1 MVMYENSLVLL
12 AQRSII
18 TVLMIATPILGTALL
33 TGILIS
39 IFQAVTSIQ
48 DQTMTFVPKIFAVAI
63 VLLFLGPWLS
73 ATMISFTTD
82 LLANLGMYI
91 G

>member
-1 MVMYENSLVLL
+1 MYENSLVLL
-12 AQRSII
+12 GQRSII
-18 TVLMIATPILGTALL
+18 TVLMIATPVLGTALL

-48 DQTMTFVPKIFAVAI
+48 DQTMTFVPKIFAVAL

-73 ATMISFTTD
+73 ATMVSFATD
-82 LLANLGMYI
+82 LLGNLAMYI

>member
-1 MVMYENSLVLL
+1 MLDDSLLILGQRSLVTIL
-12 AQRSII
+12 I
-18 TVLMIATPILGTALL
+18 VATPILGTALI

-63 VLLFLGPWLS
+63 VIYLLAPWLS
-73 ATMISFTTD
+73 STMITFTSD
-82 LLANLGMYI
+82 LLGNLGMYI
-91 G
+91 S